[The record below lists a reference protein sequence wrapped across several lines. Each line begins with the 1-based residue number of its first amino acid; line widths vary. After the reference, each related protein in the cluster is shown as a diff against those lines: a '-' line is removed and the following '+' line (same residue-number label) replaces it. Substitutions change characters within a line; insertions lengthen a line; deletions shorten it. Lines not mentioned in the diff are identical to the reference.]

1 MNNTIAVTRIPQEFL
16 DLFNSFNYE
25 LMETHPYKEYQVMHI
40 LKMELANL
48 PMNNEGVNG
57 NRIFAD
63 DMWVEV
69 RNILN
74 TVAFDKIPAKVMQ
87 FVYDKMIEFKAMIPI
102 KKKIKLMFTQEQ
114 LTIISGLVILVTM
127 LLKISSRLKNAEMKY
142 IRLTKWAITN
152 IKQIRRD
159 LNYIESKIK

>member
-1 MNNTIAVTRIPQEFL
+1 
-16 DLFNSFNYE
+16 
-25 LMETHPYKEYQVMHI
+25 
-40 LKMELANL
+40 
-48 PMNNEGVNG
+48 
-57 NRIFAD
+57 
-63 DMWVEV
+63 
-69 RNILN
+69 
-74 TVAFDKIPAKVMQ
+74 
-87 FVYDKMIEFKAMIPI
+87 
-102 KKKIKLMFTQEQ
+102 MFTQEQ